1 MLLMEITKRKERSDA
16 LRREKDGMVL
26 YNSSNSSLCGIRFI
40 RSRHQR
46 LIEDAGSFVFE
57 EKENLNV
64 LKKFIIAAIGAAAMA
79 FSFVPSTEAAYVTAY
94 QKVIYEKFVVDTT
107 SIYEQD
113 LQHFNCIV
121 YAYESEKDSTGKPF
135 VYKFRFDDQNMK
147 WELHANGNWEVV
159 ESGSIAADV
168 LRVCLPYI
176 K

>member
-1 MLLMEITKRKERSDA
+1 M
-16 LRREKDGMVL
+16 
-26 YNSSNSSLCGIRFI
+26 
-40 RSRHQR
+40 
-46 LIEDAGSFVFE
+46 
-57 EKENLNV
+57 
-64 LKKFIIAAIGAAAMA
+64 LKKFIAAALGA
-79 FSFVPSTEAAYVTAY
+79 VAFYFSFAPVSEAAYVTAY
-94 QKVIYEKFVVDTT
+94 EKVIYERFVVDTS

-121 YAYESEKDSTGKPF
+121 YAYQSAQDTSGKPF